1 MKNDYPKYLFV
12 LISISLIFFSS
23 CFGAGDGFI
32 KCDVENGGLL
42 GSKKGC
48 NLPKTAVDL
57 PPVSKKDTEDL
68 LFGVEMGVCIYREI
82 VIHNG
87 Q

>member
-1 MKNDYPKYLFV
+1 MKNDYPKYSFV
-12 LISISLIFFSS
+12 LINISVIFFS
-23 CFGAGDGFI
+23 CRFGTGDGFI

-87 Q
+87 K